1 MSDQDDISEGGEQ
14 RHQPKQSRSQET
26 WNAILEAAAETFAEQ
41 GYEQT
46 TTHHV
51 AERAGVSVGA
61 LYRYFANKE
70 ALVVEL
76 YRRYVSELRDRLVAE
91 FPIADI
97 VGGSDVRELVR
108 KTLALAF
115 RLYSER
121 PGLRR
126 VLVEQARKI
135 PELVELRLEQE
146 AEIRL
151 AVGQILGAFPG
162 ARLPDTEVGAYLIRL
177 FIESLID
184 DFLLYRPEDADFD
197 EERLIDAA
205 ADFILR
211 YVTGRVG

>member
-1 MSDQDDISEGGEQ
+1 
-14 RHQPKQSRSQET
+14 
-26 WNAILEAAAETFAEQ
+26 
-41 GYEQT
+41 
-46 TTHHV
+46 V

-76 YRRYVSELRDRLVAE
+76 YRRYVSELRTRLISE

-115 RLYSER
+115 RLYSDR

-135 PELVELRLEQE
+135 PELVALRLEQE
-146 AEIRL
+146 AEIRQV
-151 AVGQILGAFPG
+151 VGQMLGAFPG
-162 ARLPDTEVGAYLIRL
+162 VRLPDTEAGAYLIRL

-184 DFLLYRPEDADFD
+184 DFLLYRPEDAAFD
-197 EERLIDAA
+197 EARLIDAA
-205 ADFILR
+205 TDFILR
-211 YVTGRVG
+211 YVTGRVE